1 MENEEQ
7 KEQQPLQQS
16 KEENID
22 ITIYINKIEES
33 IKNIENSYSIP
44 FSIIRELLKFQKES
58 ETEQNELFSMNLT
71 GEAKLKSEIYS
82 SDTFLKQITTP
93 ITDYIEKKEHNDK
106 KLEQILKNINDF
118 LFRIDFQ
125 FDRYLQKKDEKI
137 LFNNDKQNKK
147 DTENKE
153 NIKEIKYDS
162 IQHSNVIF
170 SFSSFR
176 IMIKDMYSDM
186 TLLSLLF
193 QIQKMNTKLEN
204 KINNHNKKIQKHEKE
219 AKEQEKNMMTTM
231 GIFISIFSLIQ
242 VNLTFFSKFESLHWL
257 SWVILI
263 LVINITLAQTIKV
276 IFNLIHQKNNNQ
288 EDIISLINK
297 KLYDKFSSWIN
308 KKENET
314 KIKKE
319 NTKNINQNTSQNNN
333 LNTEQDKDTNNTNQ

>member
-1 MENEEQ
+1 
-7 KEQQPLQQS
+7 
-16 KEENID
+16 
-22 ITIYINKIEES
+22 
-33 IKNIENSYSIP
+33 
-44 FSIIRELLKFQKES
+44 
-58 ETEQNELFSMNLT
+58 
-71 GEAKLKSEIYS
+71 
-82 SDTFLKQITTP
+82 
-93 ITDYIEKKEHNDK
+93 
-106 KLEQILKNINDF
+106 
-118 LFRIDFQ
+118 
-125 FDRYLQKKDEKI
+125 
-137 LFNNDKQNKK
+137 
-147 DTENKE
+147 
-153 NIKEIKYDS
+153 
-162 IQHSNVIF
+162 
-170 SFSSFR
+170 
-176 IMIKDMYSDM
+176 
-186 TLLSLLF
+186 
-193 QIQKMNTKLEN
+193 
-204 KINNHNKKIQKHEKE
+204 
-219 AKEQEKNMMTTM
+219 M